1 MPRSKVMKTLITILI
16 ALFVFLPF
24 QVMAEGEDNGFK
36 VQAWDFSDTG
46 LDTTKGTP
54 CADLLSYLMDPEA
67 EKYKL
72 LGTVGVAGPPGVV
85 YTLKNNT
92 GHIAILKCGTSGGH
106 DDGGH
111 ESSI

>member
-1 MPRSKVMKTLITILI
+1 MKALTTILI
-16 ALFVFLPF
+16 ALFVFLPY

-36 VQAWDFSDTG
+36 VQAWDFSDPG
-46 LDTTKGTP
+46 RDTEKGNP
-54 CADLLSYLMDPEA
+54 CAVLLSYLMGPET

-72 LGTVGVAGPPGVV
+72 LGTVPVGGPPGVV

-111 ESSI
+111 EL